1 MSAKCSRN
9 RPKGR
14 SQAPARNSAGNVHRE
29 EDRSTFAE
37 FGPPKRV
44 GVSDIARTDVHLSWQ
59 QSLRLDRI
67 ASDAPD
73 GGPACSE
80 LLHDPK
86 PGPTGAADN
95 TVRLVHGS
103 IAFRR

>member
-1 MSAKCSRN
+1 MSANAAAIVRRDDH
-9 RPKGR
+9 RP
-14 SQAPARNSAGNVHRE
+14 PARNSAGNVKKIAPHSPNSAHRSE
-29 EDRSTFAE
+29 SGLVTSPA
-37 FGPPKRV
+37 P
-44 GVSDIARTDVHLSWQ
+44 DVHLSWQ